1 MLMAISLAHLEDPE
15 NATAAYDQ
23 VSWFY
28 PVTLNTPDDCNI
40 RFELFIL
47 IFFPPNLNAGG
58 QLGQPGPCGA
68 FELRG
73 FPQQA
78 GKGLDQEDYDVFGAG
93 PTLNGKCHWKFP
105 YFF

>member
-1 MLMAISLAHLEDPE
+1 MAISLAHLEDPE

-47 IFFPPNLNAGG
+47 IFFPPNLQAVNLDSRDPAVPLNYAVFLNKLGKVSIKKTLGRVRCLMTNAIKNDSI
-58 QLGQPGPCGA
+58 Q
-68 FELRG
+68 
-73 FPQQA
+73 
-78 GKGLDQEDYDVFGAG
+78 K
-93 PTLNGKCHWKFP
+93 
-105 YFF
+105 